1 MQYLDV
7 SLDIISTKSDA
18 RCIMYGTEVSSCLT
32 HTTRNTAINMFC
44 FSIMYGTARC
54 MRLQF
59 QTINI
64 QMALADLI
72 FIAVNALKPNE
83 QDHLEKYFLKI
94 NM

>member
-18 RCIMYGTEVSSCLT
+18 RC
-32 HTTRNTAINMFC
+32 
-44 FSIMYGTARC
+44 IMYGTARC